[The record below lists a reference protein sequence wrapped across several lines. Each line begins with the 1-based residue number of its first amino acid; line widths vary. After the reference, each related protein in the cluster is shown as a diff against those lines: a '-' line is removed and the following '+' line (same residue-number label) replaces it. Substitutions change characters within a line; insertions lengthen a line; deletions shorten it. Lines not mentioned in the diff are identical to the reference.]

1 MQQIRAKYFVNRP
14 ITFCDRNGANAHPK
28 SAQSAPKGLTHT
40 ATPPVPQTERTRRK
54 KPENDTEIY
63 NLTVCR
69 SATLWRQIGA

>member
-40 ATPPVPQTERTRRK
+40 RNTTRSPNGAYKAKKARK
-54 KPENDTEIY
+54 
-63 NLTVCR
+63 
-69 SATLWRQIGA
+69 